1 MATKTLTLDQM
12 REAVNALAAHG
23 ATKPAADALGIPR
36 QTFQHRIRVAAAHGI
51 QDPSACQPEELPPSD
66 LPFEERLETIKRRN
80 AQRIAHEKA
89 KSWQVVRV
97 PISGPYGLMLFGDP
111 HLDDNFCDLEALE
124 RDARLC
130 ADTPGMFGVNGG
142 DSINNWV
149 GRLER
154 IYAEQSVTAE
164 EGWQLIDWFMNGFGI
179 RWALWLL
186 GNHDVW
192 NFGQRV
198 FDRMNTDRILM
209 RDWDAK
215 IVLRSD
221 DGDCRLWARHDF
233 KGTSIYNE
241 LHGLKK
247 AAMFTGKAD
256 IYAAFHRHTWATM
269 QGELD
274 DGERFCLVRARGY
287 KECDDYAVKNGF
299 SEQSGGQ
306 SVVCIVEP
314 RKDGPPRVTAFEDV
328 KRGCEFLTYL
338 RGEHTDRRA

>member
-1 MATKTLTLDQM
+1 MPKTVTLEQM
-12 REAVNALAAHG
+12 QAVVTALATNG
-23 ATKPAADALGIPR
+23 SQAAAAAALGIPR
-36 QTFQHRIRVAAAHGI
+36 TTLTHQLTLAKAHGLG
-51 QDPSACQPEELPPSD
+51 DPTTPTPEALPASD
-66 LPFEERLETIKRRN
+66 LPFDERLATMKRRN
-80 AQRIAHEKA
+80 AARIAHEKA
-89 KSWQVVRV
+89 KAWQVVRV
-97 PISGPYGLMLFGDP
+97 PVSGPYGIMLFGDP
-111 HLDDNFCDLEALE
+111 HLDDNFCDLDTLE

-164 EGWQLIDWFMNGFGI
+164 EGWQLIDWFMNKLGI

-192 NFGQRV
+192 NFGERV
-198 FDRMNTDRILM
+198 FKAMNTDRILM

-241 LHGLKK
+241 LHGLKR

-274 DGERFCLVRARGY
+274 NGERFCLVRARGY
-287 KECDDYAVKNGF
+287 KECDDYALKHGF
-299 SEQSGGQ
+299 AEQAGGQ
-306 SVVCIVEP
+306 SVVCVIEP
-314 RKDGPPRVTAFEDV
+314 QADGPPRVTAFEDV
-328 KRGCEFLTYL
+328 RRGCEFLTYL
-338 RGEHTDRRA
+338 RTREGKA